1 MLVETDDAA
10 AFPDSSPSL
19 EQPSMT
25 QQLDVPSVYPPP
37 EISISDITVSE
48 GDSGIIQ
55 AIFSILRS
63 GYLGSISAIGFT
75 TADGSAV
82 QPGDYASQ
90 SGTLVFEPNVASLTV
105 TVDVNGDTLSEADEN
120 FFLDL
125 GDPLFAEIIDAQA
138 QCTITNDDPQPGITI
153 DDATLTEGDSGTAG
167 LSFTV
172 HLDAASGQTV
182 SVDFSTANGSAV
194 QPGDYLSASGTVTFI
209 PGETAETIQVNIV
222 GDILDEADETF
233 LVDLANPLN
242 ATLTDNQAL
251 GTINDDDP
259 SAEIT
264 IADATVMEGDSGTA
278 SASFTVALNTPSG
291 KTVSVEY
298 STADDTATQPDD
310 YLPASGTLTFIP
322 GDVSES
328 MTINV
333 AGDILTEG
341 DEAFLVNLANPT
353 NGTIADNQAVGTIS
367 DDDQLPE
374 ITISD
379 ATATEGDSGTTSVSF
394 LVALSASSS
403 KTVSVTYATGDNTA
417 SQPADYQL
425 TTGTLTFVPGDT
437 AEQVRV
443 NIVGDAMDEDDETFL
458 VDLSGPVNATLAD
471 DQALGTIIDDDPPPG
486 IRIADLT
493 VAEGSSG
500 TTTASFTVTLNSA
513 SGKTVTVDYAAA
525 DDTATQPADYL
536 SASGTLTFLPG
547 DISENI
553 NVDIVGDIMDENDE
567 TFVVNLSNPS
577 NGRIADNQALAT
589 ISDDDLPPGISIAD
603 TAITEGNSG
612 TTAATFVVSLSTAS
626 SKTVRVNYASANGSA
641 IQPADYQPGSA
652 LVTFNPGEVSRNIQ
666 INIVGDTLDEIDETF
681 LVNLSNPLNG
691 SLQDSQ
697 GTGTI
702 TDDDLPPNM
711 SIEDVTVIDAITSNV
726 LATFVIRLDA
736 PSGKQITVNF
746 ATQDNSA
753 IAPQDYLATTGQAT
767 INPGQTQFS
776 ITVTVIGSSGNEP
789 AESFF
794 VNLSGA
800 VNANLVDNQA
810 IGTIFKNYLVFL
822 PIVLNSNDAHWYHP
836 P

>member
-1 MLVETDDAA
+1 MNLVRSHLARPGTRTAGFVVFFVFCVCAFFMLVETDDAA
-10 AFPDSSPSL
+10 AFPDSSPPL
-19 EQPSMT
+19 EQPSLT
-25 QQLDVPSVYPPP
+25 QQLDTPSGTEPLDVPSVYPPP

-82 QPGDYASQ
+82 QPSDYASQ

-153 DDATLTEGDSGTAG
+153 DDATLSEGDSGTAA

-182 SVDFSTANGSAV
+182 SVDFSTANGTAV

-251 GTINDDDP
+251 GTINDDDLP
-259 SAEIT
+259 AEIT
-264 IADATVMEGDSGTA
+264 IADTTVTEGDSGTV

-310 YLPASGTLTFIP
+310 YQPASGTLTFIP

-328 MTINV
+328 ITIDV
-333 AGDILTEG
+333 AGDTLTEG
-341 DEAFLVNLANPT
+341 DEVFPVNLTNPT

-374 ITISD
+374 MTISD

-394 LVALSASSS
+394 LVTLSASSS

-425 TTGTLTFVPGDT
+425 TTGTLTFVPGDM

-443 NIVGDAMDEDDETFL
+443 NIVGDTMDEDDETFL
-458 VDLSGPVNATLAD
+458 VDLSGPVNATLADDQALGTITDDDPPPEITISDTTATEGDSGTTSVSFLVTLSASSSKTVSVTYATGYNTASQPADYQQTTGTLTFVPGDRAEQVRVNIAGDTIDEDDETFLVDLADPVNATLAD

-547 DISENI
+547 DVSENI
-553 NVDIVGDIMDENDE
+553 NVDIVGDIIDENDE
-567 TFVVNLSNPS
+567 TFVVNLSNPEQRPDCRQP
-577 NGRIADNQALAT
+577 GARDDQRRRPAARHIDRRH
-589 ISDDDLPPGISIAD
+589 SDHRREQRDDCCDVHRFTEHSEQQDGQGELRQRQRLSHPTRRLPAWVGPGH
-603 TAITEGNSG
+603 
-612 TTAATFVVSLSTAS
+612 
-626 SKTVRVNYASANGSA
+626 
-641 IQPADYQPGSA
+641 IQPRRGIEEY
-652 LVTFNPGEVSRNIQ
+652 
-666 INIVGDTLDEIDETF
+666 
-681 LVNLSNPLNG
+681 SN
-691 SLQDSQ
+691 
-697 GTGTI
+697 
-702 TDDDLPPNM
+702 
-711 SIEDVTVIDAITSNV
+711 
-726 LATFVIRLDA
+726 
-736 PSGKQITVNF
+736 
-746 ATQDNSA
+746 
-753 IAPQDYLATTGQAT
+753 
-767 INPGQTQFS
+767 
-776 ITVTVIGSSGNEP
+776 
-789 AESFF
+789 
-794 VNLSGA
+794 
-800 VNANLVDNQA
+800 
-810 IGTIFKNYLVFL
+810 
-822 PIVLNSNDAHWYHP
+822 
-836 P
+836 